1 VFFLDTTCTQAVS
14 AMGPR
19 MPGHQVSSPFGY
31 SSAGN
36 VLGTAGP
43 GGEQPEELG
52 LETEEEG

>member
-1 VFFLDTTCTQAVS
+1 
-14 AMGPR
+14 
-19 MPGHQVSSPFGY
+19 MPEHQVSSPFGY

-36 VLGTAGP
+36 VLDTAGP